1 MNKQMDKIA
10 NQTVTSEELAE
21 ARKTVEANR
30 LSRTGDGTG
39 SNSLRF
45 DEGEVC
51 DSRLINGG
59 IVYGD

>member
-10 NQTVTSEELAE
+10 NQTVTAEELAE

-51 DSRLINGG
+51 D
-59 IVYGD
+59 

>member
-10 NQTVTSEELAE
+10 DQAVTDEELAE
-21 ARKTVEANR
+21 ARKTVEDNR
-30 LSRTGDGTG
+30 KARQADRTGSDA
-39 SNSLRF
+39 LRF
-45 DEGEVC
+45 DEDTVF

>member
-1 MNKQMDKIA
+1 MNKRMDEIA
-10 NQTVTSEELAE
+10 NQPVTAEDLAGAE
-21 ARKTVEANR
+21 KTVEANR